1 MNSGSRI
8 GCVGAGPGGLFFAI
22 LAKTADPTREVTVFD
37 RNRPDDTFGF
47 GVVFSDATLAG
58 IHAVDPVLR
67 TALEEHGV
75 HWDAIEVRLKGERLR
90 CAGNGMAAI
99 RRQTLLRLLQE
110 RAAAAGVRLEYETE
124 IDPAALDPEQ
134 YDLVVASDGAG
145 SRTREHL
152 ADELLPSF
160 EVATAKFIWFGT
172 TYDFDGLTFI
182 HERSADGVF
191 AVHGYPIGDG
201 LGTFIVETDEQAW
214 RAAGLDEF
222 NASQPPGPSDEKSRE
237 YLEKLFAAQI
247 DGHALL
253 TNNSRWANFRTRR
266 TGHWSHGNVVLLG
279 DAAHTAHFSVG
290 SGTKMAM
297 EDAIALASALDRHR
311 GDLPR
316 ALQEYESAA
325 RPSVEKIQ
333 DSARPSLS
341 WWENFGRYHDAF
353 EPWQFGYHFLTRSI
367 GDQKL
372 RRRDSD
378 FVDAAHRAWRNA
390 HGAEPV
396 VTPCTLGARET
407 SGRLMAV
414 DGQVTTARDLRAA
427 DRAGA
432 FPLADSAPE
441 QATDGWGL
449 RVAAPDDESGL
460 LPVLDAAVSGLREGP
475 SFVAVHGGSSFT
487 RVLVAEEMRI
497 RHGVPTLLVEP
508 DADVDRATTLI
519 LSGRTDLV
527 GGQW

>member
-1 MNSGSRI
+1 MVNRI
-8 GCVGAGPGGLFFAI
+8 ACVGAGPGGLFFAI
-22 LAKTADPTREVTVFD
+22 LAKAADPAREVTVFD
-37 RNRPDDTFGF
+37 RNRRDDTFGF

-67 TALEEHGV
+67 TALNEHGV

-90 CAGNGMAAI
+90 CSGNGMAAI
-99 RRQTLLRLLQE
+99 RRQTLLTLLQE
-110 RAAAAGVRLEYETE
+110 RALTAGVRLQYETE
-124 IDPAALDPEQ
+124 LDPSAPDLED

-145 SRTREHL
+145 SRMREHL
-152 ADELLPSF
+152 ADQLLPSF

-172 TYDFDGLTFI
+172 TYHFDGLTFI
-182 HERSADGVF
+182 HESNGDGVF
-191 AVHGYPIGDG
+191 AVHGYPIGEG
-201 LGTFIVETDEQAW
+201 LGTFIVETDEPTW

-222 NASQPPGPSDEKSRE
+222 DVSQPPGPSDEKTRE

-266 TGHWSHGNVVLLG
+266 TAHWSHGNVVLLG

-297 EDAIALASALDRHR
+297 EDAIALSSALERYPD
-311 GDLPR
+311 DLGG
-316 ALQEYESAA
+316 ALEHYEATA

-367 GDQKL
+367 GDQRL
-372 RRRDSD
+372 RRRDSA
-378 FVDAAHRAWRNA
+378 FVDAAHHAWRST
-390 HGAEPV
+390 HGAEPTD
-396 VTPCTLGARET
+396 TPCTLGRRET
-407 SGRLMAV
+407 RGRLMAV
-414 DGQVTTARDLRAA
+414 DGSVTTARELAADEQTDPLVLA
-427 DRAGA
+427 DRA
-432 FPLADSAPE
+432 PE
-441 QATDGWGL
+441 QPGQAWGL

-460 LPVLDAAVSGLREGP
+460 RAVLDAAVNGLQAAP
-475 SFVAVHGGSSFT
+475 SFVAVHGGSPFT
-487 RVLVAEEMRI
+487 RVLLAEEI
-497 RHGVPTLLVEP
+497 RLVHGVPTLLVEP
-508 DADVDRATTLI
+508 EADLDRATTLV

-527 GGQW
+527 GVRW